1 MSKCA
6 IYGYVENDK
15 VSSEC
20 MYAPKMFQRKYRGNV
35 LENIGVE
42 TNLPHSSRNRVN
54 EWILSFSNDFVG
66 KKRILLDYDLFI
78 L

>member
-1 MSKCA
+1 MNFCQNVPYMDMLKMIRYQVSACMRLKCF
-6 IYGYVENDK
+6 K
-15 VSSEC
+15 
-20 MYAPKMFQRKYRGNV
+20 
-35 LENIGVE
+35 ENIGGE
-42 TNLPHSSRNRVN
+42 TKLPHSSRNRVN